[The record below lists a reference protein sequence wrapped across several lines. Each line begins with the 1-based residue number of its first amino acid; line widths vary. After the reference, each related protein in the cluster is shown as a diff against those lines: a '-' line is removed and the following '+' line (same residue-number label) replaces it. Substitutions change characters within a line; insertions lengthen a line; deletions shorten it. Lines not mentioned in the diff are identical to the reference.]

1 MSCFWFDA
9 NDVPAVVAV
18 RANKTYAKLY
28 QKGVDKMNDEFD
40 IHHIVKSVRKINVLM
55 SLMLDKH
62 QTLLTRYLPDSLIK
76 LETSKKVEDNDPVEN
91 SVKDISKNPLDSIF
105 DEDFKI
111 NNRVTDRLL
120 WMILPDIHPSS
131 EVRNDLQ
138 VNYYS
143 NVEDL

>member
-1 MSCFWFDA
+1 
-9 NDVPAVVAV
+9 
-18 RANKTYAKLY
+18 
-28 QKGVDKMNDEFD
+28 MNDEFD

-62 QTLLTRYLPDSLIK
+62 QTLLTRYLPDSLLK

-120 WMILPDIHPSS
+120 
-131 EVRNDLQ
+131 
-138 VNYYS
+138 
-143 NVEDL
+143 

>member
-1 MSCFWFDA
+1 M
-9 NDVPAVVAV
+9 PAVVVV
-18 RANKTYAKLY
+18 RANKTYGKLY

-62 QTLLTRYLPDSLIK
+62 QTLLTRYLPDSLLK
-76 LETSKKVEDNDPVEN
+76 LETSKKTQDNEPMKS
-91 SVKDISKNPLDSIF
+91 SVKDISKNPLDSIL

-120 WMILPDIHPSS
+120 
-131 EVRNDLQ
+131 
-138 VNYYS
+138 
-143 NVEDL
+143 

>member
-9 NDVPAVVAV
+9 NDAPAVVVV

-91 SVKDISKNPLDSIF
+91 SVKDVSKNPLDSIL

-120 WMILPDIHPSS
+120 WMILPDIHSSS
-131 EVRNDLQ
+131 EVRNDSQ

>member
-1 MSCFWFDA
+1 M
-9 NDVPAVVAV
+9 PVVVVV
-18 RANKTYAKLY
+18 RANKTYGKLY

-62 QTLLTRYLPDSLIK
+62 QTLLTRYLPDSLLK
-76 LETSKKVEDNDPVEN
+76 LEASKKVEDNDLVEK

-120 WMILPDIHPSS
+120 
-131 EVRNDLQ
+131 
-138 VNYYS
+138 
-143 NVEDL
+143 